1 MRVLLIVGLL
11 PSPGGLSTAT
21 FRIARAMKAS
31 GDEVMIVTRDS
42 QDRSPAGFGRLKT
55 SLVDGLTVHYFPNCW
70 FGGEAYGLCCLEL
83 RKLAEAFEPDV
94 VHAYFAFPC
103 AYLGSVVAKHLG
115 VPLVVSCRGND
126 ITQHILIRPSCVRLA
141 LKTADYV
148 TAVSDS
154 LLQWAKM
161 LDPYGASS
169 PVYNSIE
176 SAFAPK
182 GLPIRAELRRSFG
195 LSPAATV
202 LGSNA
207 VFVWK
212 KGPEYL
218 GSLLRHLGTSDLPNL
233 EFVLIGQYQEELR
246 ARLTRAFEDPS
257 SDGKSRRL
265 IAVPMPSRQ
274 DLPRLLA
281 TLDLFV
287 LTSRREGMPNVLL
300 EAMSVGVAVAATAV
314 NGCVDLLTDPEA
326 GLLLDPFDAT
336 KGAQQLLELL
346 ADPERI
352 KRYADLGKEL
362 MEKKYSVEQELRNIR
377 NIYQSVRKKEH
388 SDTSLC
394 LS

>member
-1 MRVLLIVGLL
+1 
-11 PSPGGLSTAT
+11 
-21 FRIARAMKAS
+21 
-31 GDEVMIVTRDS
+31 
-42 QDRSPAGFGRLKT
+42 
-55 SLVDGLTVHYFPNCW
+55 
-70 FGGEAYGLCCLEL
+70 
-83 RKLAEAFEPDV
+83 
-94 VHAYFAFPC
+94 
-103 AYLGSVVAKHLG
+103 
-115 VPLVVSCRGND
+115 
-126 ITQHILIRPSCVRLA
+126 

-154 LLQWAKM
+154 LLEWAKM
-161 LDPYGASS
+161 LDAHGASS

-182 GLPIRAELRRSFG
+182 GLPGRAELRRSFG

-218 GSLLRHLGTSDLPNL
+218 ESLLRHLATSDLPNL

-246 ARLTRAFEDPS
+246 AKLTRAFENPS
-257 SDGKSRRL
+257 SDGKPRRL

-314 NGCVDLLTDPEA
+314 NGCVDLLADPEA
-326 GLLLDPFDAT
+326 GLLLDPFDGT

-362 MEKKYSVEQELRNIR
+362 MAKKYSVEQELRNIK
-377 NIYQSVRKKEH
+377 NIYESVRQKRIRDRVPLREA
-388 SDTSLC
+388 DTIST
-394 LS
+394 

>member
-1 MRVLLIVGLL
+1 MRVFLIVGLL

-31 GDEVMIVTRDS
+31 GDEVLIVTRDS
-42 QDRSPAGFGRLKT
+42 QDRAPAGFGRLKT
-55 SLVDGLTVHYFPNCW
+55 SLVDGLTVHYFPDLW
-70 FGGEAYGLCCLEL
+70 FKAEAYGLCCLEL
-83 RKLAEAFEPDV
+83 RKLAEKFEPDV

-103 AYLGSVVAKHLG
+103 AYLGAVVAKHLS

-154 LLQWAKM
+154 LLEWAKI
-161 LDPYGASS
+161 LAPYGASS

-176 SAFAPK
+176 PVFAPM
-182 GLPIRAELRRSFG
+182 GLPSRAELRRSFG

-218 GSLLRHLGTSDLPNL
+218 ESLLRHLGTSDLPNL
-233 EFVLIGQYQEELR
+233 EFVLIGQYPDELR
-246 ARLTRAFEDPS
+246 ARLTRAFENPS

-265 IAVPMPSRQ
+265 IAVSRPARH
-274 DLPRLLA
+274 DLPCLLA
-281 TLDLFV
+281 SLDLFV

-300 EAMSVGVAVAATAV
+300 EAMSVGTAVAATAV

-326 GLLLDPFDAT
+326 GLLLDPFEPD
-336 KGAQQLLELL
+336 KGARQILQLL
-346 ADPERI
+346 ADPERLR
-352 KRYADLGKEL
+352 RYADVGKKL
-362 MEKKYSVEQELRNIR
+362 METKYSVEQELRNIK
-377 NIYQSVRKKEH
+377 NIYKSVLEKMAR
-388 SDTSLC
+388 
-394 LS
+394 

>member
-1 MRVLLIVGLL
+1 MKILLIVGLL

-21 FRIARAMKAS
+21 FRIARAMRAA
-31 GDEVMIVTRDS
+31 GDEVLIVTRDS
-42 QDRSPAGFGRLKT
+42 HDHSPAGFGRLKT
-55 SLVDGLTVHYFPNCW
+55 CLVDGLTVHYFPNLW
-70 FGGEAYGLCCLEL
+70 FGDEAYGLCCLEL
-83 RKLAEAFEPDV
+83 RKLAEGFEPDV

-103 AYLGSVVAKHLG
+103 AYLGSVVARHLG
-115 VPLVVSCRGND
+115 IPLVVSCRGND
-126 ITQHILIRPSCVRLA
+126 ITQHILIRPSCLRLA
-141 LKTADYV
+141 LKTADHV

-176 SAFAPK
+176 PAFAPK
-182 GLPIRAELRRSFG
+182 GLASRAELRRSFG
-195 LSPAATV
+195 LSPNANV

-218 GSLLRHLGTSDLPNL
+218 ESLLRHLGTSDLPNL
-233 EFVLIGQYQEELR
+233 EFVLIGQYQDELR
-246 ARLTRAFEDPS
+246 ARLACAFENPS
-257 SDGKSRRL
+257 SHGKSRRL
-265 IAVPMPSRQ
+265 IPVPLPSRSH
-274 DLPRLLA
+274 LGRLLA
-281 TLDLFV
+281 SLDLFV

-300 EAMSVGVAVAATAV
+300 EAMSVGTAVAATAV

-326 GLLLDPFDAT
+326 GLLLDPFDPN

-346 ADPERI
+346 ADPERL

-362 MEKKYSVEQELRNIR
+362 VEKKYSVEQELRNIK
-377 NIYQSVRKKEH
+377 NVYQSVRQRR
-388 SDTSLC
+388 TR
-394 LS
+394 